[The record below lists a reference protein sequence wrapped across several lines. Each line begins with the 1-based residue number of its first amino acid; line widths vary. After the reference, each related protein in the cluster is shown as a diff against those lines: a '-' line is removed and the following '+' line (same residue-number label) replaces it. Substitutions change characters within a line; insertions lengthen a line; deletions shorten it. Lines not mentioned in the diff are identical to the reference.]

1 MSSRLLHRLAF
12 GGSGLLAFG
21 CSYKIF
27 MDLTDFSQII
37 LPNPNK
43 SRNDF
48 LDTYAIRH
56 QLAASSIAGSTI
68 NTAAYFAKKRAFPR
82 QFIFIWAGVNALS
95 LGLLFAGYINPEF
108 MMRPRNHN
116 ALYMSTEEAKKL
128 LKPSDTA
135 VITQIG
141 TQSPRAYPDAQIMRP
156 HIVRVGEKADGTP
169 VTIAYCA
176 LTGTGVVYET
186 PNLPNGKER
195 EFIPYIQLENN
206 LVVLDKTTGHIGH
219 QINGLDETKLIQKM
233 GTCDYNKVG
242 RRPSQERLKKL
253 GVKPATEIAS
263 WRMSVG
269 DFIDAFE
276 DGQVFINDYREFPQL
291 TKPVKTMYDALFN
304 FVFDRAIGKHNV
316 ADELIFKT
324 VDYKDKRL
332 ALKQRVWGCNV
343 GDDYCAITEEFVKEG
358 ENGVRNF
365 NLGGQPLVASYDAVY
380 RSLGIWK
387 RPNDG
392 IIDANVDVYGRV
404 NGRTENLE
412 RLNTVKAGLFWFV
425 WQNFFPQTDVNPIK

>member
-1 MSSRLLHRLAF
+1 MSSILWHRLGFA
-12 GGSGLLAFG
+12 GSGLVAFG

-27 MDLTDFSQII
+27 MDLTDFSQIV

-56 QLAASSIAGSTI
+56 QLAAGSITGSTI
-68 NTAAYFAKKRAFPR
+68 NTALYFAKRKAFPR
-82 QFIFIWAGVNALS
+82 PTIFIWAGVNIIS
-95 LGLLFAGYINPEF
+95 LGLLFAGYVNPEL

-116 ALYMSTEEAKKL
+116 ALYMSTQEAKAL
-128 LKPSDTA
+128 LNPQDTA
-135 VITQIG
+135 VVTQIEQ
-141 TQSPRAYPDAQIMRP
+141 QSPKAYPDAQIMRP

-195 EFIPYIQLENN
+195 EFIPYIQFENN
-206 LVVLDKTTGHIGH
+206 LVVLDKTTGHMGH
-219 QINGLDETKLIQKM
+219 QINGLDETKLIEKM
-233 GTCDYNKVG
+233 GTCDYDTVG
-242 RRPSQERLKKL
+242 RRPSEERLRQL
-253 GVKPATEIAS
+253 GVKPATEVAS

-269 DFIDAFE
+269 DFADAFA
-276 DGQVFINDYREFPQL
+276 DGEVFINDYREYPQL
-291 TKPVKTMYDALFN
+291 IKPVQTLYDGLFN
-304 FVFDRAIGKHNV
+304 FVFDRAISKHNV

-332 ALKQRVWGCNV
+332 PLKQRVCGCNV
-343 GDDYCAITEEFVKEG
+343 GDDYCAVTEEFVKEG
-358 ENGVRNF
+358 TNGVRNF
-365 NLGGQPLVASYDAVY
+365 SLGGQPLVASYDSMY
-380 RSLGIWK
+380 HSLGIWK
-387 RPNDG
+387 RPNDAV
-392 IIDANVDVYGRV
+392 IDANVDVYGRIQ
-404 NGRTENLE
+404 GSTKKLE

-425 WQNFFPQTDVNPIK
+425 WQNFFHQTDVNPTN